1 MGRCFLLVAAT
12 LPLLACGSSSDAPTT
27 GDDSG
32 VTADTIAADVLD
44 AFDSGSDTGGTD
56 TIADSPG
63 DAAVLD
69 CKWVNDP
76 ANCWRTFVKGVDA
89 CLHNP
94 IGSTVRGA
102 LATDRKTCTYTDGRT
117 IEFALPEAMDAPDR
131 ANRDL
136 KATLGGVACVRY
148 TENVAVDGFVVTGP
162 GGTLSYTAVGN
173 DVTVE
178 CPDGSRYEGD
188 AANIAK
194 LCGGGI
200 LSGGVPGRTVL
211 SSGADIRLQLA
222 GMKDV
227 VYACT
232 LP

>member
-1 MGRCFLLVAAT
+1 MRCLLLVAAT

-27 GDDSG
+27 GNDAG
-32 VTADTIAADVLD
+32 MEADAIAADVVDVL
-44 AFDSGSDTGGTD
+44 DSGRDTSGVD
-56 TIADSPG
+56 VVDAPD
-63 DAAVLD
+63 DAALLD

-76 ANCWRTFVKGVDA
+76 TNCWRTFVKGVDA

-102 LATDRKTCTYTDGRT
+102 LATDRKTCTYADGRT
-117 IEFALPEAMDAPDR
+117 IEFALVEAMDAPDR
-131 ANRDL
+131 ASRDL
-136 KATLGGVACVRY
+136 KATLGGVACVHY

-162 GGTLSYTAVGN
+162 DGTLTYTAVGN

-200 LSGGVPGRTVL
+200 LSGGVPGRTVV
-211 SSGADIRLQLA
+211 SSGADIRLQLS